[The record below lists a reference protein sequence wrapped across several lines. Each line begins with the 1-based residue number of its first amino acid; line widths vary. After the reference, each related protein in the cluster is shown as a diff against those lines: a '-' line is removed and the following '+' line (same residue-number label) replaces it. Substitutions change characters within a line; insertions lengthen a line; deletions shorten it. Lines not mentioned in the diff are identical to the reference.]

1 MDTQKYGSPRACYSD
16 SANATLREASMRRT
30 VAVALGVLL
39 AGSTIGFAQQP
50 AQPPATFRAGTTLV
64 DFTIVAVDAKGN
76 PVTDLRRDE
85 IVILEDDQSREVA
98 FFQFEGAARPGDSG
112 AAASAAATLP
122 AGTFSNQPR
131 YAARPP
137 RNLIAIV
144 LDLIN
149 TSIPQQ
155 AELQTHL
162 LHNLKQLPADAH
174 VGLYI
179 LSEQA
184 VAIHDFTQDA
194 ESLRTRLEKG
204 AASVQTT
211 LNTSARDIQGML
223 KAARA
228 EHAESLAA
236 MAQARARAEGDLNQ
250 QITRTRRRLTLQA
263 LQSVGQHLAG
273 TPGRKSI
280 VWVSHGFPLTDAYG
294 TYTSQV
300 SDASQQLATQNVA
313 VYPVEAGGVG
323 GTSLGIDDQ
332 TFGSTRGQRSGQ
344 STGATTF
351 GNLGSA
357 QVRGR
362 TQGTNEL
369 MAAIT
374 GGRVTRNS
382 NDLTDGLRLAADD
395 LRGTYSLGFYS
406 VTDPDHRWHPLQVR
420 VSRPGV
426 TVRHRQGYFSA
437 STRVNQTQ
445 EWPQDQWNDL
455 AFRPLISTA
464 LRIDARPTLSAA
476 TLKVDLDVAIDD
488 LQFRQTDRG
497 LRADLDIA
505 LVERTAA
512 GPTNVR
518 VQSASVEISSGA
530 EPAVV
535 PVSAQF
541 TLNPQTASVRV
552 IVRDKASGRIGSLD
566 LPLDKMQRQ

>member
-1 MDTQKYGSPRACYSD
+1 
-16 SANATLREASMRRT
+16 MRRT